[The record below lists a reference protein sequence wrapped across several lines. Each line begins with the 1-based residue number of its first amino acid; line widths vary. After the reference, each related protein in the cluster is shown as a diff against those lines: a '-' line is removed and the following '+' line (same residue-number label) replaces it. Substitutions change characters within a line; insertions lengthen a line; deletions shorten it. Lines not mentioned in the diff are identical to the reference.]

1 MQEAEETSPTCGLM
15 LMLLN
20 QDRRTREKPTI
31 HSVVIAISKVR
42 TPRINYLFQM
52 KAFHLCQLSIQIQR
66 FTFVVLAEIGS

>member
-1 MQEAEETSPTCGLM
+1 MRFDVNALKSGQKNKGKTH
-15 LMLLN
+15 N
-20 QDRRTREKPTI
+20 
-31 HSVVIAISKVR
+31 SVVIAISKVR